1 MKILDHPVQE
11 PRFLD
16 DQEFKAYQEMIKN
29 AVFTRLTQRLQLF
42 LLLVL
47 NMDSGCEPEID
58 HQFCGCCKPEVHHPV
73 CSKLEALSLYH
84 AWHALLAMAHQEEK
98 LLDQFLIRLKFL
110 SSKIF
115 LIEGSRNVQELK
127 FLDR

>member
-1 MKILDHPVQE
+1 MQ
-11 PRFLD
+11 
-16 DQEFKAYQEMIKN
+16 
-29 AVFTRLTQRLQLF
+29 F
-42 LLLVL
+42 LLVCHNVYKFFVL
-47 NMDSGCEPEID
+47 GIKMDSGCEPEID
-58 HQFCGCCKPEVHHPV
+58 HQVCKPGVHHPV
-73 CSKLEALSLYH
+73 CSELEALSLFH

>member
-1 MKILDHPVQE
+1 MGEILDHPVQE
-11 PRFLD
+11 TRFLD
-16 DQEFKAYQEMIKN
+16 AQEFRAYQEMIKN
-29 AVFTRLTQRLQLF
+29 AVFTRLTQSLQHF

-58 HQFCGCCKPEVHHPV
+58 HQVCGCCKPEVHHPV
-73 CSKLEALSLYH
+73 CSELEALSLYH

-110 SSKIF
+110 SPKIL
-115 LIEGSRNVQELK
+115 LIEGSRNK
-127 FLDR
+127 N

>member
-1 MKILDHPVQE
+1 MGEILDHPVQE
-11 PRFLD
+11 TRFLD

-29 AVFTRLTQRLQLF
+29 AVFTRLTQRLQHF

-47 NMDSGCEPEID
+47 NMDSGSEPGID
-58 HQFCGCCKPEVHHPV
+58 HQVCKPGVHHPV
-73 CSKLEALSLYH
+73 CSELEALSLYH

>member
-1 MKILDHPVQE
+1 MGKILDHPVQE
-11 PRFLD
+11 TRFLD

-29 AVFTRLTQRLQLF
+29 AVFTRLTQRLQHF

-58 HQFCGCCKPEVHHPV
+58 HQVCKPGVHHPV
-73 CSKLEALSLYH
+73 CSELEALSLYH